1 MPAQSGTHREFH
13 PFSLGRAALAPD
25 YGSTGIGVEWVA
37 PLARFESVPL
47 IHELNRV
54 DQRVNDRC
62 NRGGTTPRRPDENTD
77 GRVNRHNPARPTPRA
92 VTPRAG
98 V

>member
-13 PFSLGRAALAPD
+13 PFSLGLSALA
-25 YGSTGIGVEWVA
+25 SE
-37 PLARFESVPL
+37 
-47 IHELNRV
+47 NRV
-54 DQRVNDRC
+54 DQRVSDRC
-62 NRGGTTPRRPDENTD
+62 NRGGTTPRRPEKNTD